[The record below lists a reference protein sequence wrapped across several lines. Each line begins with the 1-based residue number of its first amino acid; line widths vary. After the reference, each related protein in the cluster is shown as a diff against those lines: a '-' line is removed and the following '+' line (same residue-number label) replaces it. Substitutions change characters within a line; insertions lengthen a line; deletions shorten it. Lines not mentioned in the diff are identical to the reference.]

1 MKPFYLTTPLYY
13 VNDKP
18 HLGTAYATISADSL
32 NRFHNL
38 FGDETKLL
46 TGTDEHGQKVDQAA
60 KKRGVSPQA
69 HCDEMAE
76 NFKRVWNE
84 LNIGYDVFYR
94 TTDEFH
100 QKAVQKA
107 LSDLYER
114 GEIYQNSYEGWYS
127 VSEEIFYTE
136 KDLVDGKSPE
146 GKEVT
151 KVQETNYFFK
161 MSKYQD
167 QLIKYI
173 EDNPTFIQPASRR
186 NEVLGFLKQPLGDLC
201 ISRPKERLSWGI
213 PIPFDENYVTY
224 VWFDAL
230 LNYAVA
236 VGFNRD
242 GMEDEYKK
250 WWVDGGARHLIGK
263 DILTTHAVYWTTML
277 MALGLPLPKQIFA
290 TGWILNKDQGK
301 MSKSQGDILD
311 PLELKKTFGL
321 DALRFLLVRDVH
333 LGNDAPFSMD
343 AAILRLNSDLANN
356 LGNLL
361 SRSTNLVS
369 KFFDGKKPETGDEAN
384 VEKLVSLASELP
396 KKVEDLVRNMRPSF
410 ALEEIMSFLSE
421 TNKYLEDRAPWKLVK
436 EDQKAAGEVLANSL
450 EALRIAATLLYPV
463 MPDSM
468 TELLKRIGFAKVDFE
483 LTKKWN
489 VIPEGSE
496 VTKGDPLF
504 PRYAVPNPE
513 N

>member
-1 MKPFYLTTPLYY
+1 MSKNFYLTTPLYY

-32 NRFHNL
+32 ARFHKL

-46 TGTDEHGQKVDQAA
+46 TGTDEHGQKVEQAA
-60 KKRGVSPQA
+60 KKRGVATQR

-76 NFKRVWNE
+76 NFKSVWNE
-84 LNIGYDVFYR
+84 LNIDYDIFYR

-107 LSDLYER
+107 LQDLFDK
-114 GEIYQNSYEGWYS
+114 GDIYKNSYEGWYS

-136 KDLVDGKSPE
+136 KDLIDGKSPE

-161 MSKYQD
+161 MSEYQ
-167 QLIKYI
+167 QRLIEHI
-173 EDNPTFIQPASRR
+173 EKNPEFIQPSTRR
-186 NEVLGFLKQPLGDLC
+186 NEVLGFLKQPLNDLC

-213 PIPFDENYVTY
+213 PIPFDTDYVTY

-236 VGFNRD
+236 QGFNRE
-242 GMEDEYKK
+242 GMEGDFKK
-250 WWVDGGARHLIGK
+250 WWTEADVRHLIGK
-263 DILTTHAVYWTTML
+263 DILTPHAVYWSTML
-277 MALGLPLPKQIFA
+277 LALEVPLPKQIFA

-301 MSKSQGDILD
+301 MSKSQGDILS
-311 PLELKKTFGL
+311 PIELKKTFGL
-321 DALRFLLVRDVH
+321 DPLRYLLVRDVH
-333 LGNDAPFSMD
+333 LGNDAPFSYEG
-343 AAILRLNSDLANN
+343 AVLKINSELANN

-369 KFFDGKKPETGDEAN
+369 KFFDGKKPAVGDLEAS
-384 VEKLVSLASELP
+384 KSLKATAEVLP
-396 KKVEDLVRNMRPSF
+396 KKVEELVRAMKPSY
-410 ALEEIMSFLSE
+410 ALEQIVNFLSE
-421 TNKYLEDRAPWKLVK
+421 TNKYLEERAPWKLVK
-436 EDQKAAGEVLANSL
+436 EDKETAGEVLANSL
-450 EALRIAATLLYPV
+450 EALRIAATLLFPV

-468 TELLKRIGFAKVDFE
+468 SELLKRIGFEKVDFE
-483 LTKKWN
+483 LSKQWD
-489 VIPEGSE
+489 VIPLHAQ
-496 VTKGDPLF
+496 VTKADPLF
-504 PRYAVPNPE
+504 PRLE
-513 N
+513 LKEE

>member
-18 HLGTAYATISADSL
+18 HLGTAYATITADTL
-32 NRFHNL
+32 ARYHRL

-60 KKRGVSPQA
+60 KKRGVDPQT

-76 NFKRVWNE
+76 NFKSVWKE
-84 LNIGYDVFYR
+84 LNISYDIFYR
-94 TTDEFH
+94 TTDAFH
-100 QKAVQKA
+100 QAAVQKA
-107 LSDLYER
+107 LQNLYDR
-114 GEIYQNSYEGWYS
+114 GEIYKNSYEGWYS

-151 KVQETNYFFK
+151 KVQETNYFFR

-167 QLIKYI
+167 QLIKHI
-173 EDNPTFIQPASRR
+173 EANPDFIQPTTRR

-213 PIPFDENYVTY
+213 PIPFDKDYVTY

-236 VGFNRD
+236 VGFNRE
-242 GMEDEYKK
+242 GMEPEFQK
-250 WWVDGGARHLIGK
+250 WWVEGGARHLIGK
-263 DILTTHAVYWTTML
+263 DILTTHAVYWATML
-277 MALGLPLPKQIFA
+277 MALGAPLPKQIFA

-311 PLELKKTFGL
+311 PLEMKKFFGL
-321 DALRFLLVRDVH
+321 DPLRFLLIRDVH
-333 LGNDAPFSMD
+333 MGNDAPFSTES
-343 AAILRLNSDLANN
+343 AILRINSDLANN

-361 SRSTNLVS
+361 SRSTNLIS
-369 KFFDGKKPETGDEAN
+369 KFFDGKKPQTGDQEAAQN
-384 VEKLVSLASELP
+384 LITRAEALP
-396 KKVEDLVRNMRPSF
+396 SKVEELVRNMKPSF
-410 ALEEIMSFLSE
+410 ALEEIMAFLSE
-421 TNKYLEDRAPWKLVK
+421 TNRYLEEKAPWKLVK
-436 EDQKAAGEVLANSL
+436 EDQTRAGEVLANSL
-450 EALRIAATLLYPV
+450 EALRVAATLLYPV
-463 MPDSM
+463 MPESM
-468 TELLKRIGFAKVDFE
+468 TELLKRIGVNEINFE
-483 LTKKWN
+483 ACREWS
-489 VIPEGSE
+489 VIPEGSAI
-496 VTKGDPLF
+496 TKGDPLF
-504 PRYAVPNPE
+504 PRLE
-513 N
+513 LS